1 MGALVTRRARTRQP
15 QQLAGIERNPLTRG
29 LALAINPAV
38 GNLDV
43 AAARAAASAGGVSRV
58 GALRGVGLLAASNT
72 SVGMRF
78 ANSPLYTS
86 TGDGKGDFTVL
97 IIAAPKPSSARE
109 IIYCTQNGA
118 QEFYLCANTAIA
130 GSATTAGRFSAFSN
144 AGGASGVEVDGYLDG
159 NPHVFAYTRSN
170 AVGGGS
176 ATGTL
181 YIDGKIAGSSGNVI
195 PAQIWSS
202 ASSDYIGGYS
212 SGSWGVSGAV
222 TLVLGWNRILS
233 AQEIAEVSRNPWQ
246 VFKAPRRRLWLAY
259 SASVTTSV
267 SASLSWA
274 EADDGSA
281 IAATETDRDTIA
293 WTESDDAFT
302 VAGTVTNRAAVVWS
316 EPDDAYTTLVT
327 ETDSES
333 FAWSEP
339 DDVCAVATS
348 IINRSSI
355 AWTEVDDAESIAATE
370 ATPTNVSGSLAWM
383 EQDDGFAAFMTAA
396 TGGAPGYGDA
406 SKRKYVV
413 RKGDQLYTFKRPEDA
428 QAFLHADDEPTPV
441 KQYPAKKQAKV
452 KAPEPVPKPRPEPAP
467 EQRVDLAE
475 IQALAAKQH
484 AEAEYQQALAR
495 QQYETLLTLLE
506 RLREEEEDDW
516 LLMAAE

>member
-29 LALAINPAV
+29 LALAVNPSIGNVEAALQRQAASV
-38 GNLDV
+38 GGISRAGGLRAMGLK
-43 AAARAAASAGGVSRV
+43 AAANSSLGMKFAGSAMSTSN
-58 GALRGVGLLAASNT
+58 GAGT
-72 SVGMRF
+72 
-78 ANSPLYTS
+78 
-86 TGDGKGDFTVL
+86 GDFTYLVFANP
-97 IIAAPKPSSARE
+97 AASSTRE
-109 IIYCTQNGA
+109 FFVCCQNGA
-118 QEFYLCANTAIA
+118 SEFYFGANFNTGLTA
-130 GSATTAGRFSAFSN
+130 TAGAVNAQTN
-144 AGGASGVEVDGYLDG
+144 AGGASGVTAAGAADG
-159 NPHVFAYTRSN
+159 NPHVYVYTRS
-170 AVGGGS
+170 AV
-176 ATGTL
+176 TGAL
-181 YIDGKIAGSSGNVI
+181 YVDGKVAATNSVT
-195 PAQIWSS
+195 PVQMWSS
-202 ASSDYIGGYS
+202 ASSDYVGGYS
-212 SGSWGVSGAV
+212 GAGWGISGNVY
-222 TLVLGWNRILS
+222 LVLGWNRALS
-233 AQEIAEVSRNPWQ
+233 AQEIADLSANPWQ
-246 VFKAPRRRLWLAY
+246 VFRAPRRRLWLAY
-259 SASVTTSV
+259 PSSVTTSV

-370 ATPTNVSGSLAWM
+370 ATPTNVSGSLAWT

-396 TGGAPGYGDA
+396 TGGAPGYGGA

-413 RKGDQLYTFKRPEDA
+413 RKGDQLYAFKRSEDA
-428 QAFLHADDEPTPV
+428 QAFLHADDEPAPV

-452 KAPEPVPKPRPEPAP
+452 KAPELATKPRPEPAP